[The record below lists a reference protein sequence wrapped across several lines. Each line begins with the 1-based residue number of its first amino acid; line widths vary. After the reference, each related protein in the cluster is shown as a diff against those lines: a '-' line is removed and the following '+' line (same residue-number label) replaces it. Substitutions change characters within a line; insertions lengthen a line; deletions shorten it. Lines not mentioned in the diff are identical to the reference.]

1 MGVSHVMVNMPVY
14 DYILRYI
21 KQRRNEDNLNH
32 LDIVIA
38 SNCAK
43 AIACILT
50 YPHIVIRSRQ
60 QDFQEYEHQ
69 NNFYKSRVNPHRITI
84 RETIYHT
91 LKNEGIKGFYGGMGA
106 DLVKVLPTNTLLML
120 TFEYVRQSLGHNDH

>member
-14 DYILRYI
+14 DSILRYI
-21 KQRRNEDNLNH
+21 KKHRNKDNLDS
-32 LDIVIA
+32 LDILIA

-43 AIACILT
+43 GIACILT

-69 NNFYKSRVNPHRITI
+69 NSFYKNRAYQHKITI

-91 LKNEGIKGFYGGMGA
+91 
-106 DLVKVLPTNTLLML
+106 
-120 TFEYVRQSLGHNDH
+120 